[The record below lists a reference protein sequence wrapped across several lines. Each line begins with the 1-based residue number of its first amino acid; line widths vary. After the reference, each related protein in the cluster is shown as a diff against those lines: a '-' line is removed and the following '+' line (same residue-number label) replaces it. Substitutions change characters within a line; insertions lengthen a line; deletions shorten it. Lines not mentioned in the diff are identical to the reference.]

1 VLAHQGL
8 ALSVE
13 PNTLSA
19 FRAAL
24 DAGAD
29 FIETDA
35 HGTKDGVAVLFH
47 DDDIDGFKLN
57 SLLASELPKYIPT
70 LQQALTYFPEVKFNI
85 DIKNSEAS
93 QPVAAD
99 IKELSAQN
107 RVLITSFSKTRRTT
121 TMLFAPGT
129 ATSPSVREF
138 APALLAG
145 LFGQQWLVNKL
156 LSPFDA
162 VQIPSRALGINIASP
177 RLVKMFHKAGVVVH
191 VWTINNPEHM
201 SQLMN
206 AGVDGIVTDRTDV
219 AVKKLKN

>member
-1 VLAHQGL
+1 MLAHQGL
-8 ALSVE
+8 ALSAK
-13 PNTLSA
+13 PNSLAA
-19 FRAAL
+19 FKAAL

-47 DDDIDGFKLN
+47 DDDIDGIKLN

-70 LQQALTYFPEVKFNI
+70 LEQVLSYFPEVKFNI

-93 QPVAAD
+93 IPVAAA
-99 IKELSAQN
+99 INELSAHN
-107 RVLITSFSKTRRTT
+107 RVLITSFSKSRRTA
-121 TMLFAPGT
+121 TMLLAPGT
-129 ATSPSVREF
+129 ASSPSVKEF

-156 LSPFDA
+156 LSSFDA

-177 RLVKMFHKAGVVVH
+177 RLVKMFHKAGVIVH
-191 VWTINNPEHM
+191 VWTINDPAVM
-201 SQLMN
+201 TTLIRS
-206 AGVDGIVTDRTDV
+206 GVDGIVTDRTDLAV
-219 AVKKLKN
+219 AQIKN